1 MNKSERDNLLDGWR
15 GIAVLAVL
23 FGHAV
28 HFRFGRLFPQK
39 TVREV
44 LEQSAASPFELVGYV
59 INRLAWAASTSGV
72 YVFFAI
78 SGYIISLLLIREQQR
93 HGAISIKAFYI
104 RRAFR
109 ILPAFICYVTTCCVL
124 RQMGEIQFATSELFA
139 VFTFTANLDFWNVG
153 WFFTHIWSLSVE
165 EQFYI
170 VWPISVSLLPER
182 MRSPILIT
190 LSVLFGALTIAG
202 IPVKHAVSFHCIALG
217 ALYACNAT
225 FRELIGRASG
235 WSGFIIASLFITM
248 QPNLMSLALLYR
260 AMQAVLPL
268 VIVYLV
274 FSSRDVNGLKS
285 IIESNP
291 FRSIGLISYSLYL
304 WQQLFLAFPDSYL
317 MWVPS
322 LWLLPVVAVLSYWVV
337 EVPCI
342 RMGRSLASAVQ
353 TAHCPA
359 EKSALE
365 IEPSIAG

>member
-1 MNKSERDNLLDGWR
+1 MNKSDRDNLLDGWR

-44 LEQSAASPFELVGYV
+44 LEQSAASPFELVSYAV
-59 INRLAWAASTSGV
+59 NRLAWAASTSGV

-78 SGYIISLLLIREQQR
+78 SGYIITLLLIREQQR

-109 ILPAFICYVTTCCVL
+109 ILPAFICYVAACCVL
-124 RQMGEIQFATSELFA
+124 RQIGEIQFATSELYA

-182 MRSPILIT
+182 ARTPILIG

-202 IPVKHAVSFHCIALG
+202 IPVKHVVSFHCIALG
-217 ALYACNAT
+217 SLYACNMK
-225 FRELIGRASG
+225 FRELIGRLSG
-235 WSGFIIASLFITM
+235 WSGFVIASLYIIM
-248 QPNLMSLALLYR
+248 QPNLMSLAVFYR
-260 AMQAVLPL
+260 AMQAMLPL

-274 FSSRDVNGLKS
+274 FSSRDLIPLKS
-285 IIESNP
+285 FLESKP
-291 FRSIGLISYSLYL
+291 LRSIGLVSYSLYL

-317 MWVPS
+317 LWVPS
-322 LWLLPVVAVLSYWVV
+322 LWLLPLVAVLSYRVV

-342 RMGRSLASAVQ
+342 RMGRSFASIVQ
-353 TAHCPA
+353 SSRRLA
-359 EKSALE
+359 EKPAVA
-365 IEPSIAG
+365 IEPSITG